1 MLKLKGLFNVE
12 HIRDGKTLGKYEFNN
27 GIVDVGANMILDAA
41 FHNVAAIATWYI
53 GLIDNAG
60 FTALANADTMAAH
73 AGWVELED
81 YTEAT
86 RPEWTEGAAATRSI
100 TNAVTVDFTIDD
112 TKTVKGIFITS
123 SNVKGGA
130 AGTLWSTAAFT
141 SVVNVVAADVLK
153 ITYTL
158 SC

>member
-1 MLKLKGLFNVE
+1 MLKLKGRYVVE
-12 HIRDGKTLGKYEFNN
+12 HIRDGKTLGTYEFPN
-27 GIVDVGANMILDAA
+27 GIVDVGANLILDVM
-41 FHNVAAIATWYI
+41 FHNVAATATWYI
-53 GLIDNAG
+53 GLIDNAA

-73 AGWVELED
+73 AGWTELEA

-100 TNAVTVDFTIDD
+100 TNAVTVDFTIND